1 MRFLRKAIRYLLL
14 AGMVTI
20 SGGEAVADPR
30 SAQCGGKPL
39 AAVAVDAIDATSV
52 RLSDGTEIKLATV
65 IGPVAVDGDDAAQM
79 RVTATLKQMTVGRK
93 LTIFAAEGK
102 DRYGR
107 VLARAVLI
115 DSDTWLEAM
124 LAEKGLV
131 RVRPDMNETCVRAL
145 YTHEQNARAARTG
158 LWAEKKFQ
166 ALSASDIPALTEALG
181 RFVVVEGTIRR
192 VGETKPRLYLDFGRR
207 FTEDFTIVVPNT
219 LRNSL
224 AAKGSDPKNWRG
236 KRVRVRGVLISWGGP
251 AIEINAPAAIELVDA
266 VPENAN
272 ER

>member
-1 MRFLRKAIRYLLL
+1 MRFFRATIRFFLLGGAIT
-14 AGMVTI
+14 VF
-20 SGGEAVADPR
+20 SGEAVADPR

-39 AAVAVDAIDATSV
+39 SAAAADVIDATSL
-52 RLSDGTEIKLATV
+52 RLSDGTEVKLTTV
-65 IGPVAVDGDDAAQM
+65 IGPVAGDGDDAVQM
-79 RVTATLKQMTVGRK
+79 RVTVALKQLTAGRR

-107 VLARAVLI
+107 ILARAVLI
-115 DSDTWLEAM
+115 DNDTWLEAM
-124 LAEKGLV
+124 LTEKGLV